1 MIDLAGEFEA
11 VISALAH
18 DGIDYAV
25 CGGLAMAIHGLARA
39 TVDIDLLIRPEDEE
53 RVYAAVEPLGFR
65 LRAAPM
71 HFDGGKMEIRRVT
84 KLVPG
89 DALML
94 DLLLVTPAFED
105 VWRDRTIIDS
115 EFGSIS
121 VVSRS
126 GLIELKSGRMSGV
139 DQDDIKRLRNE
150 D

>member
-11 VISALAH
+11 VISALTH

-39 TVDIDLLIRPEDEE
+39 TIDIDILVRPEDEE
-53 RVYAAVEPLGFR
+53 RIYAAVEPLGFR

-94 DLLLVTPAFED
+94 DLLLVTPAFEN
-105 VWRDRTIIDS
+105 VWRDRAIIDS
-115 EFGSIS
+115 ELGSIS
-121 VVSRS
+121 VVSRR
-126 GLIELKSGRMSGV
+126 GLVELK
-139 DQDDIKRLRNE
+139 
-150 D
+150 